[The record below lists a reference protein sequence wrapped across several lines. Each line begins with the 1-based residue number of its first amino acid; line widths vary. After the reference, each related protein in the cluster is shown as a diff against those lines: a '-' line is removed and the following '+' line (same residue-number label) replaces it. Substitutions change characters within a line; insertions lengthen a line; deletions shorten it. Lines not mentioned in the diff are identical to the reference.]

1 MGHGVSNFK
10 GHPHCCDSQRE
21 FLKPE
26 ATSTSPVIWIIRV
39 LAWRIGMTQSRHG
52 CHVQQMELPRSHNLG
67 SRSAFGWL
75 LVTLSTSFRN
85 NFPYIPLYRHRI
97 RTILPPVPSWRRQGK
112 RPEFNFGQLVS
123 GATEIVKP
131 VPWELWISL
140 GWWWL
145 IVSCW

>member
-1 MGHGVSNFK
+1 MGHGFPILRDT
-10 GHPHCCDSQRE
+10 PHCCDSQRE

-67 SRSAFGWL
+67 SRSALGDFWWL
-75 LVTLSTSFRN
+75 FRHLSETTSPT
-85 NFPYIPLYRHRI
+85 FPFIVI
-97 RTILPPVPSWRRQGK
+97 G
-112 RPEFNFGQLVS
+112 FGQSYHRCLLNVGRGS
-123 GATEIVKP
+123 DPSSTLDNSFQVPPRIVKP